1 MKITVKYIKS
11 LILFLLLLFLLGCC
25 LIVFLCRVIESQNKI
40 MPNLPNIPT
49 IEDLCNASGTINVEK
64 SIITNISH
72 FGYIGG
78 EIYFPKPN
86 DKTGFCPVF
95 EVSVFNQ
102 ATFHGYNWIS
112 NWPLIESENI
122 KIENVD
128 TMIDYFGIESG
139 TAFYRF
145 NFSFQDYNVYVWD
158 FDQLS
163 VNIDGKVCQTEKER
177 IYKNIEFFI
186 KSLIDANSTI

>member
-1 MKITVKYIKS
+1 MNKTVKYIKS
-11 LILFLLLLFLLGCC
+11 LILFLLLLFLLSCP
-25 LIVFLCRVIESQNKI
+25 IVFLCRVMESQNKI

-78 EIYFPKPN
+78 EIYIPKTK
-86 DKTGFCPVF
+86 DKTDFCPLF
-95 EVSVFNQ
+95 EVSVFDQ
-102 ATFHGYNWIS
+102 ATFYGYNWIS
-112 NWPLIESENI
+112 NWPLIESENL

-128 TMIDYFGIESG
+128 IMIDYFGIKSG

-163 VNIDGKVCQTEKER
+163 VNIDGKVCLTEKKR
-177 IYKNIEFFI
+177 IYKNIKFFI
-186 KSLIDANSTI
+186 KLLIDANSLI